1 MPPIVPFPAIDVR
14 RELPGSRSRPAP
26 FPRPS
31 VGPRPEGE
39 AVDGWIRL
47 SKAKDPGE
55 ILDILAE
62 EARSDSTD
70 DGLRLARR
78 LLGLSRLAARKH
90 RRTRVAT
97 FILTAAVILFVIS
110 AIASV
115 GGLVGVA

>member
-1 MPPIVPFPAIDVR
+1 MWFVI
-14 RELPGSRSRPAP
+14 LTLS
-26 FPRPS
+26 
-31 VGPRPEGE
+31 
-39 AVDGWIRL
+39 L